1 MCHLWDFPGES
12 GEANEKGQEEKS
24 ALGYIRSAARKHS
37 AAQVKKILPSITTQP
52 LPFGSCAAP
61 SLVNSTQKG
70 QAFRTQQSSGNENVP
85 PPNDLPFR
93 FLFFVRSCKKA
104 SSFSLAGARTV
115 TPLRNVDGVT
125 VSQAYGHRKCRDH
138 IPRAPTPR
146 AGSVGVEEVGRRRTA
161 TIVLK
166 RSALFPRRVWGP

>member
-1 MCHLWDFPGES
+1 MRR
-12 GEANEKGQEEKS
+12 ARKKKS

-93 FLFFVRSCKKA
+93 FLFFVRS
-104 SSFSLAGARTV
+104 
-115 TPLRNVDGVT
+115 
-125 VSQAYGHRKCRDH
+125 
-138 IPRAPTPR
+138 
-146 AGSVGVEEVGRRRTA
+146 
-161 TIVLK
+161 
-166 RSALFPRRVWGP
+166 